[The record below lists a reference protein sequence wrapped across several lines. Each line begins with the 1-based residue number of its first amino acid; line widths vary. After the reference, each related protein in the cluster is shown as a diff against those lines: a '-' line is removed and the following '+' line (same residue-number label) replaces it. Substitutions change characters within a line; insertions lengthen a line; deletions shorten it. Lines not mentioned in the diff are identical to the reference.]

1 MRLTPLLLAAL
12 AVTPA
17 LAVSQSTSR
26 PAAVTVQL
34 QSFSIIVPDY
44 DQAKRWYADTLGFV
58 VLRDQAFGRDE
69 RFIQVAPAANAP
81 VSIVLQKARTAPNPA
96 EPGMSTDYSDRIG
109 KTTNVVL
116 RVSDVSAYA
125 AALQERGVKLV
136 SPPRQMPW
144 GAQATFADLY
154 GNSFVVVGPRT
165 AR

>member
-1 MRLTPLLLAAL
+1 MRASSLLVAAL
-12 AVTPA
+12 TLTTAMA
-17 LAVSQSTSR
+17 GAQSA
-26 PAAVTVQL
+26 PAATPVAVQL

-44 DQAKRWYADTLGFV
+44 DQAKRWYTDTLGFV

-69 RFIQVAPAANAP
+69 RFVQVAPAANAP
-81 VSIVLQKARTAPNPA
+81 VSIVLQKARTAPNPS
-96 EPGMSTDYSDRIG
+96 EPSMTNDYSDRIG

-125 AALQERGVKLV
+125 ATLEARGVKLT

-154 GNSFVVVGPRT
+154 GNSFVVVGPMT